1 MTPPPPLPPLQVTR
15 EIAGRPVIPTTRVRR
30 CCCINMHESDKPRRG
45 SPRPGAGPT
54 SGSVSVTTRVRTA
67 NAHHTEPHPPPKQ
80 ACITVPTA
88 GTGSV
93 RSRRS
98 GASPYSPSS
107 TRGTLVRAIRQEDT
121 GEGAR
126 LGNIC
131 HASAIDEVEQTH
143 ENDQEPEALL
153 DVPGSND
160 QADVC
165 GRSSGTFRMGGS
177 TDRSFS
183 DNGVDI
189 YGCLEGGSGNWS
201 DSERIDSDSELS
213 ITSEESAGDLRPAG
227 TCEEKGERAD
237 APEGEPPSLPMEE
250 GRPPPPAENNWP
262 TKRRGRGRTFH
273 RHRKGV
279 DGGRD
284 AKMRTE
290 SKRPGGSL
298 VFDEAWSNRSL
309 TVLLKE
315 FGLYQSCQ
323 RTVLSDH
330 MPAEQDADG
339 GNSPRGLPPPP
350 RIDRPHFTPAFVEL
364 PAAGKGRTVR
374 PTSPAMVS
382 ASGSLVQTPMHTNIC
397 HQYCE
402 SVDISE
408 AKVCNYLCA

>member
-1 MTPPPPLPPLQVTR
+1 
-15 EIAGRPVIPTTRVRR
+15 
-30 CCCINMHESDKPRRG
+30 MHESDKPRRG

-67 NAHHTEPHPPPKQ
+67 NAHHTEPHP
-80 ACITVPTA
+80 CMTVPTA
-88 GTGSV
+88 RTGSV

-107 TRGTLVRAIRQEDT
+107 TRGTLPRAIRQEDT

-126 LGNIC
+126 LENIR
-131 HASAIDEVEQTH
+131 HASVVDEVEQTH
-143 ENDQEPEALL
+143 ENDQESEALL

-160 QADVC
+160 EADVC
-165 GRSSGTFRMGGS
+165 GESSGTFRMGGS
-177 TDRSFS
+177 TDGGFS
-183 DNGVDI
+183 DDGVDTHR
-189 YGCLEGGSGNWS
+189 CLEGGSGNWS
-201 DSERIDSDSELS
+201 DGDRIDSDSELS
-213 ITSEESAGDLRPAG
+213 VTSEESAGDLRPAS
-227 TCEEKGERAD
+227 TCEEKGGRAG
-237 APEGEPPSLPMEE
+237 APEGEPHSLPMEE
-250 GRPPPPAENNWP
+250 GRPPLPAEKNP
-262 TKRRGRGRTFH
+262 PRKRRGRDRAFH

-330 MPAEQDADG
+330 MPAELGQDADG
-339 GNSPRGLPPPP
+339 GTTPRGLPPPP
-350 RIDRPHFTPAFVEL
+350 RIDRPHFTSAFVEL

-374 PTSPAMVS
+374 PTSPAMVF
-382 ASGSLVQTPMHTNIC
+382 ASGSLVQTPMHTNIF

-408 AKVCNYLCA
+408 AKRTETQRDKVCNYLCA